1 MDTDSFTVYVKTN
14 DIYKDTAKEVETISD
29 TSNHELDRPFPKEK
43 N

>member
-14 DIYKDTAKEVETISD
+14 DIYKDTAKEVETISG